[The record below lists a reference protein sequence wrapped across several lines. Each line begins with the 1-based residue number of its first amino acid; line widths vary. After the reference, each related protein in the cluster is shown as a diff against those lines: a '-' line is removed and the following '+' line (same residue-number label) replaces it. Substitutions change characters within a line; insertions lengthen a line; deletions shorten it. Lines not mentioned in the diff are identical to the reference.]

1 LAERNLPADRARA
14 CCLAA
19 GGFDISD
26 IRDEA
31 DQSFEAMREV
41 VTIGERAQLPV
52 QNTHAGDRRRLAQG
66 VRGAYAFLSFS
77 GYNAYATATVTATG
91 HVLIHGRD
99 A

>member
-1 LAERNLPADRARA
+1 LPADRARA